1 MAEPYDNLD
10 SENRL
15 HSNNENLVMSNEQNN
30 QRYNDDFDNKSSN
43 SRESGVS
50 VNTMM
55 RLGFIRKVYGVL
67 TSQLIVTVLI
77 ASIGFLDPVRNYYI
91 NNWWPF
97 WVCFGL
103 LLTTCIALTC
113 FRNVARSVP
122 LNYILLFLFTASESI
137 LISYM
142 IAAVNDPKT
151 VVIAAV
157 STVVVTSVLTIY
169 ACTTKTDFTFL
180 IGILYVTVVLMFV
193 LGLFYI
199 WMPEPLRLF
208 YCFLGLILYSIYLIF
223 DTQLVMG
230 KFGIEY
236 SIDDYIIASL
246 NIYIDIIQIFI
257 YILSILS
264 RK

>member
-1 MAEPYDNLD
+1 MAEPYNIDR
-10 SENRL
+10 ENKL
-15 HSNNENLVMSNEQNN
+15 HTNNENLVLSNEQNN
-30 QRYNDDFDNKSSN
+30 QIYYDDIDNKSN
-43 SRESGVS
+43 HSRESEVS

-67 TSQLIVTVLI
+67 TAQLIVTVLI
-77 ASIGFLDPVRNYYI
+77 ASIGFLDSVKNFYST
-91 NNWWPF
+91 NWWPF

-103 LLTTCIALTC
+103 LFITCLALTC
-113 FRNVARSVP
+113 FRKVARSVP
-122 LNYILLFLFTASESI
+122 LNYILLFVFTASESI
-137 LISYM
+137 IISYM
-142 IAAVNDPKT
+142 IAMVNDPKI

-180 IGILYVTVVLMFV
+180 VGILFVALALMIV
-193 LGLFYI
+193 LGIFYM
-199 WMPEPLRLF
+199 WMPEPLRLL

-236 SIDDYIIASL
+236 SIDDYIIASM

-257 YILSILS
+257 YILSILN